1 MNSDASYS
9 QLTIEALLLF
19 VRCLAGCLQ
28 SKMRK
33 LFTTSALIFLFA
45 CAGSLLPAHAEP
57 SSATQLAQA
66 EESTAEPGAV
76 GLVINPFPDGTIRVT
91 NVVPNGPGAKS
102 GVVVGDALIGIE
114 GKTLQEI
121 GYENVMNTLRG
132 AVGTT
137 VNLNMMS
144 PTKGAY
150 TAKITRVD
158 GNTLMSDAQST
169 KSRKSDEEDDGGNEQ
184 VSAAT
189 PPRADIGSQNN
200 SGQAAAQSPQGVWQH
215 YGGDESAFT
224 MQYPTNWK
232 VSADPKS
239 GRIEVASPEG
249 ASLSILPFFLANTA
263 INQNNA
269 PTLLHLMLQQT
280 APSNSWSQPQAI
292 GTNAIKST
300 LSSQAESAAA
310 SIVFTPTTAG
320 TAGRFCITRV
330 PRGAQQISADTF
342 AHIMNSLKFAG
353 VPNTGA
359 QNAGSQAG
367 GGIGP
372 ITYTQF
378 VDPDQ
383 NSFSVEVPA
392 GWTNTGGMVRPI
404 AIDARPWA
412 KTVSPDSTITAF
424 LGDPQIGPCT
434 IPSAL
439 NYKLGAR
446 QGMTSTTA
454 YGLKTVYLNYQTA
467 PVFLKKYGHM
477 ILSKFATDIAEQG
490 IEEYPEL
497 ARSYNKNCTASS
509 AASMKFTAMYKGVPI
524 VAYFLA
530 STKSLVAYGTGMWWV
545 TLLGGVVTT
554 ADRETPGVEV
564 FLHMLRSFQYNPQWS
579 SNAIKAAGD
588 TSNIVTNASNS
599 IFNTISNSY
608 WARQAVQDRAARNF
622 SNYIRGTQDLQ
633 DPQTG
638 NVYNVEYG
646 PKYHWIDSGGTVFGT
661 DSTETPGVD
670 WRLMTEVP
678 PLR

>member
-1 MNSDASYS
+1 
-9 QLTIEALLLF
+9 
-19 VRCLAGCLQ
+19 
-28 SKMRK
+28 MRK
-33 LFTTSALIFLFA
+33 LTALS
-45 CAGSLLPAHAEP
+45 SLLALVAYTGSSLPLRAETNDT
-57 SSATQLAQA
+57 SLQVAQSN
-66 EESTAEPGAV
+66 STAEPGAV

-91 NVVPNGPGAKS
+91 NVVPNGPGAKA
-102 GVVVGDALIGIE
+102 GVSVGDALVGIE

-121 GYENVMNTLRG
+121 GYDNVMIALQG
-132 AVGTT
+132 GVGST
-137 VNLNMMS
+137 VNLNMQS
-144 PTKGAY
+144 PTRGLY
-150 TAKITRVD
+150 TARITRVLPSALLA
-158 GNTLMSDAQST
+158 GVTQPPPSQPTQLSNTTASSD
-169 KSRKSDEEDDGGNEQ
+169 DDDDTQPTQ
-184 VSAAT
+184 V
-189 PPRADIGSQNN
+189 
-200 SGQAAAQSPQGVWQH
+200 AAAAPAAGWQN
-215 YGGDESAFT
+215 YAVDGSAFSL
-224 MQYPTNWK
+224 QYPTDWK
-232 VSADPKS
+232 VAADPKS
-239 GRIEVASPEG
+239 GRIDVASPAG
-249 ASLSILPFFLANTA
+249 ASLSVLPFFLANTA

-269 PTLLHLMLQQT
+269 PVLLHLMLQQT
-280 APSNSWSQPQAI
+280 APGSWSQPQTI
-292 GTNAIKST
+292 GNNAIKST
-300 LSSQAESAAA
+300 LSSATESAAA

-330 PRGAQQISADTF
+330 PRGAQQIGADTF

-353 VPNTGA
+353 VPNAGA
-359 QNAGSQAG
+359 PNAGSPQMA

-383 NSFSVEVPA
+383 NSFAVEVPA

-412 KTVSPDSTITAF
+412 KTVSPDSSITAF
-424 LGDPQIGPCT
+424 LGDPQIGPCS

-446 QGMTSTTA
+446 LGQTTTTS
-454 YGLKTVYLNYQTA
+454 YGLKTVWLNYQTA

-477 ILSKFATDIAEQG
+477 ILSKFATDISEQG
-490 IEEYPEL
+490 VEEYPDL

-509 AASMKFTAMYKGVPI
+509 AASMKFTAMYQGVPV

-545 TLLGGVVTT
+545 TLLGGVVTS
-554 ADRETPGVEV
+554 ADKEAPGVEV
-564 FLHMLRSFQYNPQWS
+564 FLHMLKSFQYNSQWS

-638 NVYNVEYG
+638 TNYNVEYG
-646 PKYHWIDSGGTVFGT
+646 PKYHWINSGGTILGT

-670 WRLMTEVP
+670 WRQMTEVP

>member
-1 MNSDASYS
+1 
-9 QLTIEALLLF
+9 
-19 VRCLAGCLQ
+19 
-28 SKMRK
+28 MRK
-33 LFTTSALIFLFA
+33 LFTLSALVAVLVS
-45 CAGSLLPAHAEP
+45 AGTSLPLLAE
-57 SSATQLAQA
+57 SSVPIQLEQA
-66 EESTAEPGAV
+66 DGNTAEPGAV
-76 GLVINPFPDGTIRVT
+76 GLVINPFPDGSVRVT
-91 NVVPNGPGAKS
+91 NVVPNGPGANA
-102 GVVVGDALIGIE
+102 GVAVGDALIGIE

-121 GYENVMNTLRG
+121 GYDNVMNTLRG

-144 PTKGAY
+144 PTKGTY
-150 TAKITRVD
+150 TAKIKRVD
-158 GNTLMSDAQST
+158 GNTLLAGATKTTKSGSDEDEENNSSPAEAQS
-169 KSRKSDEEDDGGNEQ
+169 
-184 VSAAT
+184 
-189 PPRADIGSQNN
+189 SQ
-200 SGQAAAQSPQGVWQH
+200 GWQN

-249 ASLSILPFFLANTA
+249 ASLSVLPFFLANTA
-263 INQNNA
+263 ISQTNA

-280 APSNSWSQPQAI
+280 APSDSWSQPQPI

-300 LSSQAESAAA
+300 LSSSTESAAA

-330 PRGAQQISADTF
+330 PRGAQQTGADTF

-353 VPNTGA
+353 VPNAGA
-359 QNAGSQAG
+359 PNAGSPQN

-372 ITYTQF
+372 ITYTRF

-404 AIDARPWA
+404 AVDARPWA
-412 KTVSPDSTITAF
+412 KTVSPDSSITAF
-424 LGDPQIGPCT
+424 VGDPQIGPCT

-446 QGMTSTTA
+446 QGMTTTSA

-477 ILSKFATDIAEQG
+477 VLSRFATDIAEQG
-490 IEEYPEL
+490 VEEYPEL
-497 ARSYNKNCTASS
+497 ARSYNTNCTASS
-509 AASMKFTAMYKGVPI
+509 AASMKFTARYKGVPV

-545 TLLGGVVTT
+545 TLLGGVVTS
-554 ADRETPGVEV
+554 AENEAPGVEV
-564 FLHMLRSFQYNPQWS
+564 FLHMLKSFQYNSQWS
-579 SNAIKAAGD
+579 SNAIKAAGE

-638 NVYNVEYG
+638 SVYNVEYG
-646 PKYHWIDSGGTVFGT
+646 PKYHWINSGGTVFGT